1 MSHATLII
9 THIPKTAGTTLRQ
22 HLLHDLNPNDEL
34 IHLANA
40 GKTHC
45 AKTGQRY
52 FTERSLEHKK
62 LARVII
68 GHDVN
73 FDTKCLLEDHPFKE
87 VVTFRDPQKWEIS
100 RYNQHVNRLVK
111 RGQRALSFAEWLK
124 DVNKFHSQYDWFLAH
139 YLCLKGQVNKLS
151 ETVKISLL
159 EHALSQFEG
168 IYLLDQFPQLLED
181 VLSHLGLEESS
192 RPLEN
197 QNVVGV
203 HKDNYF
209 TATDEHLALLEQQ
222 CRFDQRCHALVQE
235 HLTHPVESC

>member
-1 MSHATLII
+1 MSHTTLII

-22 HLLHDLNPNDEL
+22 HLLHDLSPDDQL

-40 GKTHC
+40 GKTYC
-45 AKTGQRY
+45 AKTGQPY
-52 FTERSLEHKK
+52 FTERTLEQRK

-73 FDTKCLLEDHPFKE
+73 FDTKYLLEDHPFKE
-87 VVTFRDPQKWEIS
+87 VVTFRDPHKWEIS

-111 RGQRALSFAEWLK
+111 RGHRALSFAEWLK
-124 DVNKFHSQYDWFLAH
+124 DVKKFHSQYDWFLAH

-159 EHALSQFEG
+159 EHALRQFDSV
-168 IYLLDQFPQLLED
+168 YMLDQFPLMLKD
-181 VLSHLGLEESS
+181 VTSELGLEETS

-203 HKDNYF
+203 HKADYF
-209 TATDEHLALLEQQ
+209 TATDEHLTLLEQQ
-222 CRFDQRCHALVQE
+222 CRFDQLCHERVLG
-235 HLTHPVESC
+235 HLTHPV